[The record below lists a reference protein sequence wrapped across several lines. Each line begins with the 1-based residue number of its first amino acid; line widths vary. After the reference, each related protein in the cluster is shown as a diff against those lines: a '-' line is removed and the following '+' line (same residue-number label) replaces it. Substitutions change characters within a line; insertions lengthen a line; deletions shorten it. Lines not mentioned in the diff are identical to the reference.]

1 MMDACGLESLEP
13 IADEIIRRSE
23 RAMRDAIR
31 QLPDGDYRNCLTCDG
46 WEQPITI
53 AASVRI
59 DGDELEV
66 DFSGTSL
73 EVPYGVN
80 VVLNYTIAYTTYA
93 LKAAICPDVPN
104 NEGSFRPVRIH
115 APAGSI
121 LNCCRPAPV
130 AARHIVGHFAP
141 ECVLGALADIL
152 PERALAE
159 GANTI
164 WNIQAAGYGPSGQPF
179 RFVSMMAG
187 GMGARASKDGLSAA
201 IFPSGIRGTPV
212 EIIENASPLVV
223 TRKVLRRDSGGAGT
237 FRGGLGQE
245 VHLRVRSERPLTF
258 TAMFDRTRYPARGLR
273 GGKAGAPGEVLLD
286 DGTALAPKGKHDIA
300 PDRTLILR
308 LPGGGGYG
316 PPHARPPEMV
326 LEDVRNGF
334 VSPAQ
339 AKCLYGVVIDLQ
351 TWTVDSTAT
360 AARRTPHAESDAC
373 GPAV

>member
-1 MMDACGLESLEP
+1 
-13 IADEIIRRSE
+13 
-23 RAMRDAIR
+23 
-31 QLPDGDYRNCLTCDG
+31 
-46 WEQPITI
+46 
-53 AASVRI
+53 
-59 DGDELEV
+59 
-66 DFSGTSL
+66 
-73 EVPYGVN
+73 
-80 VVLNYTIAYTTYA
+80 
-93 LKAAICPDVPN
+93 
-104 NEGSFRPVRIH
+104 
-115 APAGSI
+115 
-121 LNCCRPAPV
+121 
-130 AARHIVGHFAP
+130 
-141 ECVLGALADIL
+141 
-152 PERALAE
+152 
-159 GANTI
+159 
-164 WNIQAAGYGPSGQPF
+164 
-179 RFVSMMAG
+179 
-187 GMGARASKDGLSAA
+187 
-201 IFPSGIRGTPV
+201 
-212 EIIENASPLVV
+212 
-223 TRKVLRRDSGGAGT
+223 
-237 FRGGLGQE
+237 
-245 VHLRVRSERPLTF
+245 LTF